1 MKSITEKYTDKK
13 FSIGISHEHA
23 PQSEK
28 KSKKQYMVHF
38 TDSAGN
44 DLGPEL
50 LEAHIIALLGN
61 ALS

>member
-1 MKSITEKYTDKK
+1 MKSITEKYTAKN
-13 FSIGISHEHA
+13 FSIGISHNHA

-28 KSKKQYMVHF
+28 KSKKQYAMHF
-38 TDSAGN
+38 TDSAVN
-44 DLGPEL
+44 NLGPEL